1 MKYSKF
7 TAQGMFRIPEALKL
21 GHDEVR
27 AELVRATLV
36 PGRIGEAAGQ
46 VACLCLPHFEQ
57 EEDVVFPVFGVLR
70 ELASGTVR
78 PEMADILPLVSD
90 FRAWRNS
97 LGNQHQLIAPALH
110 QLMQA
115 AYDEDNREI
124 VEFTYSLRMHERLE
138 EEVIFPTVFLI
149 GDYVQQKLGM

>member
-7 TAQGMFRIPEALKL
+7 ASQGLFKIPDALNL

-27 AELVRATLV
+27 AELVRATLI
-36 PGRIGEAAGQ
+36 PGRIGEAAGR

-57 EEDVVFPVFGVLR
+57 EEEVVFPVFGVLR

-78 PEMADILPLVSD
+78 AEMAEILPLVSD
-90 FRAWRNS
+90 FHSWRNS
-97 LGNQHQLIAPALH
+97 LGNQHESIAPALH
-110 QLMQA
+110 ELMLA
-115 AYDEDNREI
+115 AYNEDNREI

-149 GDYVQQKLGM
+149 GNYVQQKLGI

>member
-1 MKYSKF
+1 MMYSKF
-7 TAQGMFRIPEALKL
+7 ESQRMFRIPEALKL
-21 GHDEVR
+21 GHDEMR
-27 AELVRATLV
+27 AELVRATMI
-36 PGRIGEAAGQ
+36 PGRIGETAGR

-57 EEDVVFPVFGVLR
+57 EEDAVFPVFGLLG

-78 PEMADILPLVSD
+78 AEMADILPLVSD
-90 FRAWRNS
+90 FRAWRDS
-97 LGNQHQLIAPALH
+97 LGNQHHSIAPLLH
-110 QLMQA
+110 ELLLA

-149 GDYVQQKLGM
+149 GNYVQEKLGL